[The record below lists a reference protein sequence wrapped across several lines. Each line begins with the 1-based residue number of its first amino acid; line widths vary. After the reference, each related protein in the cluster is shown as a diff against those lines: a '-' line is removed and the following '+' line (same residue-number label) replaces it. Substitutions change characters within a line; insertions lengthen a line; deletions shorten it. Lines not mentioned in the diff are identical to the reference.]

1 MLRKALAAIPASERP
16 LGGDFHDAVRALFD
30 HGNIVALVGAPA
42 VADTHN
48 IDRPKAALEST
59 ATRTA
64 RRQRYQGGERLVA
77 FADRLAIT
85 LVALAVLLP
94 LVRRTGRT
102 RAVLTLW
109 LRVRRAFQPPAVA
122 ARPSSEDDR
131 HDHRPW
137 LWTAAVLVAAAPVVI
152 TLCFTLWHS
161 PFAINRNFGA
171 SDGEPRQEID
181 PIQQI
186 RDYRHAITF
195 ARTLSEADRERI
207 GVWGTSYSGG
217 HALVVGA
224 IDRRVKCVVSQVPTI
239 SGSTAALRRLRADLV
254 PNLLATFD
262 TDRVA
267 RFAGEEPAKI
277 PVVAEHEGTPC
288 ALPGQD
294 AWNFFSQSSDR
305 APSYRNE
312 ITLRSAEMAREYE
325 PGVYV
330 PTISPTPLLMIVATE
345 DWVTPADL
353 ALNAFESALQPK
365 KLLLLPGGHFVPYV
379 DRFDEASGAAAAWFR
394 EHLIA
399 V

>member
-1 MLRKALAAIPASERP
+1 MRKDIEFNAEGVTLRGWLYLPEDVDGPVPISVMAHGFS
-16 LGGDFHDAVRALFD
+16 AVKEQYLDNFA
-30 HGNIVALVGAPA
+30 
-42 VADTHN
+42 
-48 IDRPKAALEST
+48 
-59 ATRTA
+59 
-64 RRQRYQGGERLVA
+64 QA
-77 FADRLAIT
+77 FASSGLGS
-85 LVALAVLLP
+85 LV
-94 LVRRTGRT
+94 
-102 RAVLTLW
+102 
-109 LRVRRAFQPPAVA
+109 F
-122 ARPSSEDDR
+122 D
-131 HDHRPW
+131 
-137 LWTAAVLVAAAPVVI
+137 
-152 TLCFTLWHS
+152 
-161 PFAINRNFGA
+161 NRNFGA

-224 IDRRVKCVVSQVPTI
+224 IDRRVKCIVSQVPTI